1 MKSAFSIA
9 TLCAASSAVLIQSEP
24 APKLASD
31 SLRVSEYSSMCYEY
45 EGECSAGDLYI
56 ETDMCGEI
64 FSASLDNVSYVELG
78 DGSVEITDLWTE
90 AVIKLTP
97 IEYDPDSRVNECGK
111 YWEMKDV
118 PNFESENLYGET
130 MEE

>member
-1 MKSAFSIA
+1 
-9 TLCAASSAVLIQSEP
+9 
-24 APKLASD
+24 
-31 SLRVSEYSSMCYEY
+31 
-45 EGECSAGDLYI
+45 
-56 ETDMCGEI
+56 MCGDI

-118 PNFESENLYGET
+118 PNFESENLYGE
-130 MEE
+130 MMDE